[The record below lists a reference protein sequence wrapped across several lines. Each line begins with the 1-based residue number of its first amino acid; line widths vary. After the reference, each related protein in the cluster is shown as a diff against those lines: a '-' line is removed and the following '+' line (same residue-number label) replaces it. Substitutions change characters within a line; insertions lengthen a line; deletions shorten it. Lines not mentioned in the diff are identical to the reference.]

1 MKAISA
7 PITAIPP
14 KVINS
19 LVCSRL
25 IGNYMYTSPLFA
37 PPLQII
43 YLQEGNAKGQDKYDA
58 ILLGIF
64 LFVI

>member
-14 KVINS
+14 KVINR
-19 LVCSRL
+19 LVCSLL

-37 PPLQII
+37 SPLQTI
-43 YLQEGNAKGQDKYDA
+43 YLQEGNAKEQDKYDA
-58 ILLGIF
+58 VLLRIFLLGI
-64 LFVI
+64 